1 MTTSPGERIA
11 LVTGANDPEGLGF
24 GIAACLLAE
33 GATVYFGCRLESQAR
48 ALAEPLGRLTG
59 HGTTAAERPPGTTA
73 SGVHGGDAAAP
84 TSRRPGGPRADG
96 LPGAARPIRIDVADP
111 ASIRDAFARIV
122 SEAGGLDML
131 VNNAGDGANCGVLDE
146 TAEQWDRI
154 LATNARGPFLC
165 SQAAA
170 RLMLPRGAGR
180 IVNISS
186 QAAAVAIRDHVAYS
200 CSKAALNMLTKS
212 MALELA
218 PFGITVNAVAP
229 TYLETPGTRPSLARA
244 EFRQSVLDRIPVGR
258 LGSIHDVAHAVR
270 FLCHPDS
277 GLITGAVLPVD
288 GGWTLA

>member
-1 MTTSPGERIA
+1 MTPPPGERIA

-33 GATVYFGCRLESQAR
+33 GATVYFGCRLESQAQ
-48 ALAEPLGRLTG
+48 ALAEPLDR
-59 HGTTAAERPPGTTA
+59 
-73 SGVHGGDAAAP
+73 
-84 TSRRPGGPRADG
+84 

-111 ASIRDAFARIV
+111 ASIRDAFARIAG
-122 SEAGGLDML
+122 EAGGLDIL

-154 LATNARGPFLC
+154 MATNARGPFLC

-186 QAAAVAIRDHVAYS
+186 QAASVAIRDHVSYS

-218 PFGITVNAVAP
+218 PHGITVNAVAP

-244 EFRQSVLDRIPVGR
+244 EFRQSVVDRIPVGR

-270 FLCHPDS
+270 FLCQPDS
-277 GLITGAVLPVD
+277 GLITGAVLPID